1 MYVLYWIDVPH
12 FIFSVCLES
21 IGILIVAKQRTRDYL
36 AKYFVTKLSLENPR
50 KGKFKASNQY
60 KSPDSLWYVMYWQ
73 AVLKLEATS
82 GSAARNRYIELLHPR
97 RIQSP

>member
-12 FIFSVCLES
+12 FIFSVSE
-21 IGILIVAKQRTRDYL
+21 
-36 AKYFVTKLSLENPR
+36 TKDTWLFSEIFCYKIKSR
-50 KGKFKASNQY
+50 KSKKGKFNVSNQY